1 MRYRRK
7 VHNKQDADDV
17 LYDQALD
24 ETGTVATATLSDSDD
39 DSVFGNIDIQQ
50 QFKEIEGIKD
60 ELLTV
65 HGVAPGRKA
74 EGVSRLVMENAN
86 GFNTTISE
94 NEKLEKAK
102 EINDELEAD
111 IVAYTEHRINSKHKH
126 NRNGLSQMFRGGGRK
141 FGQ

>member
-1 MRYRRK
+1 MLEKRALRYRRK

-74 EGVSRLVMENAN
+74 EGV
-86 GFNTTISE
+86 
-94 NEKLEKAK
+94 
-102 EINDELEAD
+102 
-111 IVAYTEHRINSKHKH
+111 
-126 NRNGLSQMFRGGGRK
+126 
-141 FGQ
+141 